1 MKNRDFLSW
10 AALAAAF
17 ACTASAEYTL
27 ARACGFTEY
36 VAFAVPAALDIYALR
51 ALRMHRDV
59 VAAVI
64 ALIAVNAASHL
75 VSAGLLP
82 VGWPL
87 VVAISAIAPLV
98 LYRVHALRAAV
109 AASEP
114 LAGPPADGNP
124 GGSDSA
130 PQMAA
135 QSREDAPDPVA
146 VADSFWSEFLAT
158 APDAS
163 ADTDPLLKTAQEF
176 DADTRKRTG
185 KAASL
190 RALQS
195 EFRIGQQR
203 AQRIRAQLA
212 GSVCAPA

>member
-17 ACTASAEYTL
+17 ACTASAEYSL

-59 VAAVI
+59 VASVV

-87 VVAISAIAPLV
+87 VVAVSAIAPLV
-98 LYRVHALRAAV
+98 LYRVHALRDAV
-109 AASEP
+109 SDSQGRSASEP
-114 LAGPPADGNP
+114 VSP
-124 GGSDSA
+124 GSDSTNA
-130 PQMAA
+130 PQTAV

-146 VADSFWSEFLAT
+146 VADDFWSDFLAT
-158 APDAS
+158 EPDAS
-163 ADTDPLLKTAQEF
+163 ADADPLLPTAREF
-176 DADTRKRTG
+176 DSDTRKRTG
-185 KAASL
+185 KPASL
-190 RALQS
+190 RSLQS

-212 GSVCAPA
+212 A